1 MEEDLVGV
9 GSSFPSCI
17 TVKTADLSK
26 PECVYAPFVLG
37 RGYDELLE
45 FLP

>member
-1 MEEDLVGV
+1 MEEDLAAV
-9 GSSFPSCI
+9 GSSFPGCI

-26 PECVYAPFVLG
+26 PECVYAPFVLD
-37 RGYDELLE
+37 RGYDELPQ